1 MTISAEE
8 AARMPLVSDKQIEDR
23 VTDLIGRAIT
33 RKWWIFFLDQNGVQL
48 PMIVPVEGA
57 PLVPDEAATQR
68 SIEGLHAIMEETGAA
83 EVILVWERP
92 TGSTVTLPDR
102 VWASSMAQAARD
114 RGIRVRAQLIS
125 HRTGVRWLA
134 PDDYEGYRAAP

>member
-8 AARMPLVSDKQIEDR
+8 AARRPLVSDEQIEDR
-23 VTDLIGRAIT
+23 VADLIGRAIK
-33 RKWWIFFLDQNGVQL
+33 RKWWILFLDENGVQL
-48 PMIVPVEGA
+48 PMIVPVDGA
-57 PLVPDEAATQR
+57 PLVPDEAATEH
-68 SIEGLHAIMEETGAA
+68 SIEGLRVIMDEIGAA

-102 VWASSMAQAARD
+102 VWASSMARAARD

-125 HRTGVRWLA
+125 HRTGVRWFA
-134 PDDYEGYRAAP
+134 PDDYEGHLEAS